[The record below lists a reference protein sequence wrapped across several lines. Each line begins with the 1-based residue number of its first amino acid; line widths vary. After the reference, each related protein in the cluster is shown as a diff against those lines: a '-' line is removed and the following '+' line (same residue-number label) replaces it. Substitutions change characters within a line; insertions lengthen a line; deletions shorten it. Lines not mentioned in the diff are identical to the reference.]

1 MFSSSFLPPFFTCW
15 SEEKS
20 LLSAMKNLRYIVILI
35 LSIST
40 LHGSHSLPVHSEIA
54 LNSPP
59 QSMSTSRPSPIYPS
73 PYNSPT
79 VYQSSTD
86 TFVSLLK
93 DGTLKPFRNPTILSG
108 GNDKKV
114 FDRKLEGI
122 SFGPEIEG
130 GSNNYG
136 LWEISDYQ
144 EKPKHNLLAKFF
156 KESGPQP
163 FGEVKALRM
172 MGLLVASGMIR
183 DPHPDGRSLPLPAII
198 MEKKEGVRLMNI
210 IVYKLATFQEQRSM
224 VEQIHAMMCRQAVE
238 DAVRFKVYHHDNNLD
253 NALLT
258 FLDKEPVKVID
269 FIKSV
274 KGLELIDYGGAY
286 MVMKDVSKE
295 RLESMFLGQGYEVEM
310 NKSKKK
316 IVFWKIEYSQWE

>member
-1 MFSSSFLPPFFTCW
+1 
-15 SEEKS
+15 
-20 LLSAMKNLRYIVILI
+20 MKNLRYIVILI

-59 QSMSTSRPSPIYPS
+59 QSMSTSRPSPMYPS

-79 VYQSSTD
+79 IYQSSTD
-86 TFVSLLK
+86 MFVSLLK
-93 DGTLKPFRNPTILSG
+93 DGTLKPFHNPTILSG

-183 DPHPDGRSLPLPAII
+183 DPHPDGRSLPLPAY
-198 MEKKEGVRLMNI
+198 
-210 IVYKLATFQEQRSM
+210 VYSPE
-224 VEQIHAMMCRQAVE
+224 
-238 DAVRFKVYHHDNNLD
+238 
-253 NALLT
+253 
-258 FLDKEPVKVID
+258 
-269 FIKSV
+269 
-274 KGLELIDYGGAY
+274 
-286 MVMKDVSKE
+286 
-295 RLESMFLGQGYEVEM
+295 QGY
-310 NKSKKK
+310 
-316 IVFWKIEYSQWE
+316 